1 MADEPEPPKS
11 GALSGAGV
19 SPAKLS
25 LIDAVVE
32 AEQACVAYAAV
43 GDALGYPGV
52 RGRELLTDAV
62 RDLARWVRGEV
73 TNRAD

>member
-1 MADEPEPPKS
+1 MADEPERAAS
-11 GALSGAGV
+11 GAASSVAGA

-25 LIDAVVE
+25 LIDAVAE

-62 RDLARWVRGEV
+62 RDLARWVRGGL
-73 TNRAD
+73 A

>member
-1 MADEPEPPKS
+1 MADETERQAPEA
-11 GALSGAGV
+11 ALSAAGA
-19 SPAKLS
+19 SPARLS
-25 LIDAVVE
+25 LIDAVAE

-62 RDLARWVRGEV
+62 RDLARWVRGGA
-73 TNRAD
+73 ADH